1 MKLVAAA
8 LAGALAAGSAV
19 AQGDAAR
26 GRAMV
31 LDRQT
36 GFCLLCHSG
45 PFPEERFQGNL
56 GPSLAG
62 VGARLSQAELRQRV
76 ADPRAFNPQ
85 SIMPAYARSQ
95 GLNQVAAAQAGKP
108 LLSPAQLDDVAAFLA
123 TLKE

>member
-31 LDRQT
+31 LDRQA